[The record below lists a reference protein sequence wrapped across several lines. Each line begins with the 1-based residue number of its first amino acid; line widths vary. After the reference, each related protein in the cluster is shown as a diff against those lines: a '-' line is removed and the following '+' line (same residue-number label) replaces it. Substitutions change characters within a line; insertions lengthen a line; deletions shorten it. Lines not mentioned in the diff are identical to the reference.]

1 MLSLV
6 KKTVIT
12 EIMGVI
18 FYELMRLLKILK
30 NIHQCMN
37 IYATKALWVCSETE
51 LVSKRSKSAK
61 FSLYFYCYNFI
72 NISYGSGM

>member
-30 NIHQCMN
+30 NIHQRMN

-51 LVSKRSKSAK
+51 LVPKDQNLQNSV
-61 FSLYFYCYNFI
+61 YFFTVTI
-72 NISYGSGM
+72 L